1 MKIVSK
7 DFHKFTGVYT
17 AIYMDPCRRSYILL
31 VRKFR
36 TSKMLDKWSPTSKL
50 SNIKCSHYLDG
61 RYIFFSCTRTP
72 LSAISVKPVFLYLQI
87 FSLHINRIL
96 GRSFLG
102 CFFWEAIFW
111 IWSLTF
117 FCFVMISFF
126 ETLSKTLGK

>member
-36 TSKMLDKWSPTSKL
+36 TSKLLDKWSPTSKL
-50 SNIKCSHYLDG
+50 SNIKCSHYLDC

-87 FSLHINRIL
+87 FSLRINSYLREIFPRVLLLGGNFLDLIL
-96 GRSFLG
+96 DFLLF
-102 CFFWEAIFW
+102 CDDIFLW
-111 IWSLTF
+111 N
-117 FCFVMISFF
+117 F
-126 ETLSKTLGK
+126 E

>member
-36 TSKMLDKWSPTSKL
+36 TSKLLDKWSPTSKL

-72 LSAISVKPVFLYLQI
+72 LSAISVKPAFLYLQI
-87 FSLHINRIL
+87 FSLRINSYLREIFPRVLLLGGNFLDLIL
-96 GRSFLG
+96 DFLLL
-102 CFFWEAIFW
+102 CDDIFLW
-111 IWSLTF
+111 N
-117 FCFVMISFF
+117 F
-126 ETLSKTLGK
+126 E

>member
-1 MKIVSK
+1 MEIVPK
-7 DFHKFTGVYT
+7 DFCTFTGVYT
-17 AIYMDPCRRSYILL
+17 AIYIGLCRRSYILL

-87 FSLHINRIL
+87 FSLRINSYLREIFPRVLLLGGNFLDLIL
-96 GRSFLG
+96 DFLLF
-102 CFFWEAIFW
+102 CDDIFLW
-111 IWSLTF
+111 N
-117 FCFVMISFF
+117 F
-126 ETLSKTLGK
+126 E

>member
-87 FSLHINRIL
+87 FSLRINSYLREIFPRVLLLGGNFLDLIL
-96 GRSFLG
+96 DFLLF
-102 CFFWEAIFW
+102 CDDIFLW
-111 IWSLTF
+111 N
-117 FCFVMISFF
+117 F
-126 ETLSKTLGK
+126 E

>member
-87 FSLHINRIL
+87 FSLRINSYLREIFPRVLLLGGNFLDLIL
-96 GRSFLG
+96 HFLLF
-102 CFFWEAIFW
+102 CDDIFLW
-111 IWSLTF
+111 N
-117 FCFVMISFF
+117 F
-126 ETLSKTLGK
+126 E

>member
-36 TSKMLDKWSPTSKL
+36 TSKLLDKWSPTSKL

-87 FSLHINRIL
+87 FSLRINSYLREIFPRVLLLGGNFLDLIL
-96 GRSFLG
+96 DFLLF
-102 CFFWEAIFW
+102 CDDIFLW
-111 IWSLTF
+111 N
-117 FCFVMISFF
+117 F
-126 ETLSKTLGK
+126 E